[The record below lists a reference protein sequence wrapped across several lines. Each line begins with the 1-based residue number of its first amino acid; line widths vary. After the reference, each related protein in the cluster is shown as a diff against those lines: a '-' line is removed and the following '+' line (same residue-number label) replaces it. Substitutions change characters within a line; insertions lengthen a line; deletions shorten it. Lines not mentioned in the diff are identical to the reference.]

1 MFIVTLLSHLS
12 PIRSQFCLLATL
24 PPHVEQATALIMLF
38 TVCPSLSATRT
49 IRLVL
54 TRPAPAPRPFAPPTG
69 RSPQSGRRPCPVCMP
84 HRTCPWALPPLLT
97 PRQPP
102 LGGVW
107 SQGRQAQWRAVS
119 PVHLTPEAPT
129 TASTHLT
136 EIAAF
141 SYALTGGAAHF
152 LSLCA
157 THPVGGQPSCTRTD
171 FYS

>member
-24 PPHVEQATALIMLF
+24 SPHIEQAAALIMPF
-38 TVCPSLSATRT
+38 TVRPSLSATRAF
-49 IRLVL
+49 LFML
-54 TRPAPAPRPFAPPTG
+54 ARPAPTPPTVAPPPAT
-69 RSPQSGRRPCPVCMP
+69 RTHSSSVCTP

-107 SQGRQAQWRAVS
+107 SQGRQAQWRAVTRAR
-119 PVHLTPEAPT
+119 LTPEAPT
-129 TASTHLT
+129 TAYTHLT

-157 THPVGGQPSCTRTD
+157 THQVGGQPSCTNTD